1 MIKFIDRLLAHK
13 VTKATLW
20 VLFFTYLYSML
31 LAPII
36 SPISDELGAWENL
49 MATLYNWQ
57 SFNSSI
63 IALLAALLAVFVTV
77 RSETMKVERE
87 RQVHKKMLS
96 EGLSALTNYLNGTV
110 DLIKQER
117 YVQGELNIASLE
129 DTLPTA
135 TQRMEKFFL
144 VTNKEDEKL
153 IEHMMLLVI
162 CIQINNQMLVALKA
176 QTGIVATCLK
186 YRSELEDK
194 RNEKN
199 LSVDELKSLEKK
211 FSENEKYL
219 KKKTADIEYV
229 RDVVVTYY
237 TKLSDFSVGLW
248 TYCCSD
254 VDTYCEKQIITQINE
269 PIQLDTFT
277 YQKQTR

>member
-13 VTKATLW
+13 VTKAALW
-20 VLFFTYLYSML
+20 VLFFTYVYFMF

-36 SPISDELGAWENL
+36 SPMSDELGAWENL

-57 SFNSSI
+57 SFNSSV

-87 RQVHKKMLS
+87 RKVHKKMLS
-96 EGLSALTNYLNGTV
+96 EGMSALTNYLNGTV
-110 DLIKQER
+110 DIIKQER
-117 YVQGELNIASLE
+117 YVQGELSIVSLE

-153 IEHMMLLVI
+153 TEHMMLLVI
-162 CIQINNQMLVALKA
+162 SIQINNQILVALKA
-176 QTGIVATCLK
+176 QIGIVTTCLEC
-186 YRSELEDK
+186 RSELADK
-194 RNEKN
+194 LNDKN

-211 FSENEKYL
+211 ISENEERL
-219 KKKTADIEYV
+219 KKKTADIEYL

-237 TKLSDFSVGLW
+237 TKLSEFSLGLW

-254 VDTYCEKQIITQINE
+254 IDTYSEEHFIKPLIDE
-269 PIQLDTFT
+269 PIRLETFT
-277 YQKQTR
+277 YQK